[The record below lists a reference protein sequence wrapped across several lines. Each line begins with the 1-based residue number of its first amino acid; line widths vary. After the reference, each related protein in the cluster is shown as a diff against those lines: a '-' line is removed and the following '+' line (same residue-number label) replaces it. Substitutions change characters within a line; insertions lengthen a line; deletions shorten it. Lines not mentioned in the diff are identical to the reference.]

1 MLKISASMGHVSI
14 HGWARH
20 GLDFVCGDV
29 EPKTLHQ
36 VW

>member
-1 MLKISASMGHVSI
+1 MLKISVQDGPRINPRMGWTRA
-14 HGWARH
+14 G
-20 GLDFVCGDV
+20 FVCGDV